1 MSPMRFHRVTVL
13 ETQEKGWLNKMMPQG
28 DDTYLYE
35 IFGDSGRT
43 YILKKNE
50 FHYGT
55 DEVED
60 ESEWEG

>member
-35 IFGDSGRT
+35 IFGDSGRV
-43 YILKKNE
+43 YILKENE
-50 FHYGT
+50 FMYGT
-55 DEVED
+55 YEVED
-60 ESEWEG
+60 ESEWER